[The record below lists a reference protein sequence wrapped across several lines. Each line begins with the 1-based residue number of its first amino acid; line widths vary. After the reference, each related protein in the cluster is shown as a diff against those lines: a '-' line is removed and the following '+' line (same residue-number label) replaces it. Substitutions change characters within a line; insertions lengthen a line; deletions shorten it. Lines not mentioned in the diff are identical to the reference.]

1 MEIRTGVLK
10 RKKDEIMRQRT
21 RESIM
26 PCLEQLIPIFYEN
39 YSKDEEFKKELLAI
53 LFYETGSNNLGELC
67 EVIIDA
73 F

>member
-1 MEIRTGVLK
+1 
-10 RKKDEIMRQRT
+10 MRQRT
-21 RESIM
+21 KKSIM
-26 PCLEQLIPIFYEN
+26 PCLEQLIPIFHEN

-53 LFYETGSNNLGELC
+53 LFNKTGNNNLGELC